1 MKKLLSLL
9 MLASPAF
16 AVEPAITIYNQG
28 FAVVRDSLPIDLKAG
43 LNPITFTGATA
54 KLEPDSVILRDV
66 AGKVQLQILEQSYRN
81 DPVSEPM
88 LLSFFEGQTL
98 DFIRRE
104 ANKPDQTISAKI
116 IRSGYVPGGAPV
128 EPIVE
133 IDGKLQF
140 SLPGQPIFPSLGEEN
155 ILKPALAWQI
165 KAPAAAKINAEV
177 AYVTQGFSWQASY
190 NLVAPEKGDLVDIVG
205 WITMQNDSGTG
216 FQNAKIKLMAGD
228 VNKVQPPHSPMAKR
242 GFPMMAEMAMDA
254 PPVVS
259 EKAFDEFHLYTLAN
273 LVTLR
278 DKETK
283 QVEFIRATG
292 VKADR
297 LYIYDGATL
306 NSWRVGMSVGAD
318 PGYGTTS
325 NKKVHVYREF
335 KNSEANKLGIPL
347 PKGRVR
353 FYSQDNDRQLEFV
366 GENNIGHTP
375 KEEIVRLFI
384 GDSFDLV
391 GERKQ
396 TEFKVNEANHTLDE
410 TFEIQ
415 LRNRK
420 KEAVE
425 IRVLEHLFRWTNWTI
440 MDKSQEF
447 QKTDAQTI
455 EFRVPLK
462 PDEEKTVT
470 YKVHY
475 TW

>member
-1 MKKLLSLL
+1 MKKLCLL
-9 MLASPAF
+9 FLFGASAF
-16 AVEPAITIYNQG
+16 AADPAITIYNQG
-28 FAVVRDSLPIDLKAG
+28 FAVVRDSLPIELKAG

-104 ANKPDQTISAKI
+104 VNKPDQTISAKI

-155 ILKPALAWQI
+155 ILKPALTWQI
-165 KAPAAAKINAEV
+165 NAPAAAKINAEV

-205 WITMQNDSGTG
+205 WITMQNDSGSG

-228 VNKVQPPHSPMAKR
+228 VNKVQSPYSSMAKR
-242 GFPMMAEMAMDA
+242 GFPMIAEMAMDA
-254 PPVVS
+254 APVVS

-273 LVTLR
+273 QVTLR

-297 LYIYDGATL
+297 LYIYDGAVL
-306 NSWRVGMSVGAD
+306 SGWRVGMSVGAD
-318 PGYGTTS
+318 AGYGTTS
-325 NKKVHVYREF
+325 NKKVNVYREF
-335 KNSEANKLGIPL
+335 KNSEANQLGIPL
-347 PKGRVR
+347 PKGRIR

-366 GENNIGHTP
+366 GENNIEHTP
-375 KEEIVRLFI
+375 KDELVRVFI

-396 TEFKVNEANHTLDE
+396 TDFKLDE
-410 TFEIQ
+410 VNHVVEETFDVT

-425 IRVLEHLFRWTNWTI
+425 IRVVEHLFRWANWSI
-440 MDKSQEF
+440 VEKSQEF
-447 QKTDAQTI
+447 QKTDAQSI

-462 PDEEKTVT
+462 PDEEKVVT
-470 YKVHY
+470 YKVRY

>member
-9 MLASPAF
+9 ILASPAF

-54 KLEPDSVILRDV
+54 KLEPDSVILRDI

-116 IRSGYVPGGAPV
+116 IRSGYVPGGSPV

-165 KAPAAAKINAEV
+165 NAPAAAKINAEV

-205 WITMQNDSGTG
+205 WITMQNDSGSN

-228 VNKVQPPHSPMAKR
+228 VNKVQSPHSSMAKR
-242 GFPMMAEMAMDA
+242 GFPMIAEMAMDA

-259 EKAFDEFHLYTLAN
+259 EKAFDEFHLYTLSN
-273 LVTLR
+273 QVTLR

-297 LYIYDGATL
+297 LYIYDGAVL
-306 NSWRVGMSVGAD
+306 SGWRVGMSVGAD
-318 PGYGTTS
+318 AGYGTTS
-325 NKKVHVYREF
+325 NKKVNVYREF
-335 KNSEANKLGIPL
+335 KNSEPNQLGIPL
-347 PKGRVR
+347 PKGRIR
-353 FYSQDNDRQLEFV
+353 FYSQDDDRQLEFV
-366 GENNIGHTP
+366 GENNIEHTP
-375 KEEIVRLFI
+375 KDELVRVFI

-396 TEFKVNEANHTLDE
+396 TDFNLDEVNHVVEE
-410 TFEIQ
+410 TFEIT

-425 IRVLEHLFRWTNWTI
+425 IRVLEHLFRWANWTI
-440 MDKSQEF
+440 VEKSQEF
-447 QKTDAQTI
+447 QKTDAQSI

-462 PDEEKTVT
+462 PDEEKVVT
-470 YKVHY
+470 YKVRY

>member
-1 MKKLLSLL
+1 MKKLISLL
-9 MLASPAF
+9 ILATPAF
-16 AVEPAITIYNQG
+16 AAEPAITIYNQG

-43 LNPITFTGATA
+43 PNQITFTGVTA

-205 WITMQNDSGTG
+205 WITMQNDSGSG

-366 GENNIGHTP
+366 GENNIEHTP